1 MSTLS
6 LVSKVR
12 LLGDWAQ
19 SLTDTGSDAV
29 EFLSDDLGVGR
40 GDNAGSGQ
48 SAAIFEEIA
57 G

>member
-1 MSTLS
+1 MLTLC

-12 LLGDWAQ
+12 VPGDWAQ
-19 SLTDTGSDAV
+19 SLTDTGSGAV

-40 GDNAGSGQ
+40 GDNAGSGR
-48 SAAIFEEIA
+48 SAAIFEERA